1 MRIGQQVANCFE
13 YNYLYIQLLSINFI
27 CEVKDI
33 MCKDTVGT
41 NSLSK
46 ICKSCGSEFV
56 PFSIEQRSCQN
67 CLDKF
72 VQVERELQTKFPN
85 RKISYCSVCGRP
97 FIKRGTQSIC
107 SEVHFVKCCICG
119 KSYEVKQFDKYGN
132 PSPKTCST
140 VCSTELRKQTNL
152 ERFGVDNPS
161 KAKEIQD
168 KKKQTTLKHF
178 GVMYPAQSKKV
189 QQKMQNTMVERY
201 GVEHPY
207 QSNEFI
213 EKAKQT
219 CIDRYGTDNYTKT
232 DEYTERVK
240 ETNLRKYGTEYAISS
255 PEVRDKIVQSNIS
268 NFGVDNPLKSPEIRD
283 KVAQTNL
290 SRYGTENPFASKS
303 VQRKI
308 QQTNLARFGVENPS
322 QNPDIMAKTQSTQDK
337 LYGGMGFQSETIN
350 DKIKQTTKAKYGAEN
365 YAKTDEYKDRFKKTT
380 RLHYGVDNP
389 TQSAEVIKSVSDTVK
404 ERYGVEWACQLPQVR
419 KSYHTISKV
428 NKAFAELLSS
438 TGIAYSMERNV
449 VNRSYDFAVANSNY
463 LVEINPTITHNSF
476 MSVFDKSS
484 NGLAKNYHLDKTNL
498 ARQGGFTCLHV
509 WDWDDWAKVVEI
521 IKPKS
526 NVIYARKCEI
536 RELDTVT
543 CREFLQQHHLQG
555 SCRGQTVRL
564 GLYYQDKLVMV
575 MTFGK
580 PRYNKK
586 FEWELLR
593 LCTKSDMSVVGGAE
607 RLWKYFL
614 AKYTPNSVISYCD
627 NAKFSGEVYT
637 RLGMALSNVTPPNKH
652 WYNLKTKEHITNN
665 LLLQK
670 GFDNLFGT
678 DFGKGTDNE
687 QLMLESGWLPIYDCG
702 QMVFTYWK

>member
-1 MRIGQQVANCFE
+1 M
-13 YNYLYIQLLSINFI
+13 
-27 CEVKDI
+27 CE
-33 MCKDTVGT
+33 DTVGT

-72 VQVERELQTKFPN
+72 VQVEIELQVKFPN

-107 SEVHFVKCCICG
+107 SEAHFVECCICG
-119 KSYEVKQFDKYGN
+119 KSYEVSHFDKYGN
-132 PSPKTCST
+132 PSPKTCS
-140 VCSTELRKQTNL
+140 VDCSVELRKQTNL

-308 QQTNLARFGVENPS
+308 QQTNIARFGVENPS

-404 ERYGVEWACQLPQVR
+404 ERYGVEWSCQLPQAR
-419 KSYHTISKV
+419 ESYHTISKV

-438 TGIAYSMERNV
+438 AGITYSMEKSIG
-449 VNRSYDFAVANSNY
+449 NRSYDFAVANSNY

-476 MSVFDKSS
+476 MSVFDKAS
-484 NGLAKNYHLDKTNL
+484 NGLDKNYHLDKTNL
-498 ARQGGFTCLHV
+498 ARQSGFTCLHA

-543 CREFLQQHHLQG
+543 CREFLQQYHLQG

-607 RLWKYFL
+607 RLWKKFL
-614 AKYTPNSVISYCD
+614 ADYTPNSVISYCD

-652 WYNLKTKEHITNN
+652 WYNVKTKEHITNN